1 MSSRSFVATLLVPLA
16 TGALVAQPA
25 APASGRYD
33 ARLCVATGSASA
45 ECGPAAVTVRSA
57 KDVRV
62 QVADIVYRLTLHSS
76 QLDVVLMH
84 GAMQIDGFTANY
96 DWEGRALV
104 FTDPDKPVRYRIEI
118 DPKPR

>member
-1 MSSRSFVATLLVPLA
+1 MSSKALLAALLAPLA
-16 TGALVAQPA
+16 AGALVAQPA
-25 APASGRYD
+25 APASGRYEG
-33 ARLCVATGSASA
+33 RLCVATGTASA

-57 KDVRV
+57 KDMRV
-62 QVADIVYRLTLHSS
+62 QVADIVYRLALHSS

-96 DWEGRALV
+96 DWEGRALI
-104 FTDPDKPVRYRIEI
+104 FNDPDKPVRYRIEI